1 MTHLFCNWRFVPLT
15 LPHLFLSSPN
25 ILPLWQSPV
34 CFLQLRLCFCFL
46 IFINL
51 FCILDSTCKWNHTV
65 SVILLSDTFR
75 LILSRSIQIFA
86 DGKILFFIGSNVPLC
101 LCICMSNIPC
111 VNIHNGIIY
120 SCMCACLV
128 WKNTQKQNRWI
139 ECYSIFNFVR
149 ILHNVFHRAMTS
161 LHSTI
166 HQQWISAPVS
176 PQPSQHLFSVF
187 VVTDILTGV
196 REYLT
201 MVLICVSL
209 MINDTEH
216 LFTCLL
222 TTCMFSLK
230 KCLFRSSAHFLIRLF
245 GFCDVELL

>member
-1 MTHLFCNWRFVPLT
+1 MWWTHTLLTTFIYNLQHVNYVNRVVHCMPSTYLTYNWKFVPFDYLCHQTNILGYHWLYSPHLCALRPLHFILMTHLFCNWRLVPLT

-34 CFLQLRLCFCFL
+34 CFLQLSLCFCFL

-65 SVILLSDTFR
+65 FVILLSDTFR

-149 ILHNVFHRAMTS
+149 ILHNVFHRACTS

-166 HQQWISAPVS
+166 HQ
-176 PQPSQHLFSVF
+176 
-187 VVTDILTGV
+187 
-196 REYLT
+196 
-201 MVLICVSL
+201 
-209 MINDTEH
+209 
-216 LFTCLL
+216 
-222 TTCMFSLK
+222 
-230 KCLFRSSAHFLIRLF
+230 
-245 GFCDVELL
+245 